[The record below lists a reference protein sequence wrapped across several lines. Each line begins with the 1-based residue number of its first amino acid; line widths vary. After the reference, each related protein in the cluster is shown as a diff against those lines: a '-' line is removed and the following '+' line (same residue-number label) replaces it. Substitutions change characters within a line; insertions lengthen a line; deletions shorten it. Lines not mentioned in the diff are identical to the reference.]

1 MWNEN
6 NAALVEKYSNPAN
19 IPTDMEYGEYLMREF
34 LTLGFQVKH
43 LTVLGGASYA
53 IGMDLLGGVAKIMFI
68 CKVTDQSMTPEM
80 FKGFMG
86 LRALYKANQ
95 YVLVTNKVVPMA
107 GKQAAA
113 QNGFVVVDNFL
124 IGNEVVNLIVQS
136 GAVPKN
142 FGIQLV
148 QYKRAEEQRLAEQA
162 VLDEIEQQRRDAEQA
177 EADRLAAE
185 AAARRAEA
193 AMIPLEKYEAGMY
206 DSRLPTALAYVATMD
221 VVSASGLA
229 RRMHID
235 QETAKML
242 LINMEELGV
251 VSHAE
256 QSKPRSIRMTQGMI
270 EKTFGL
276 RVRSTLSGIK

>member
-6 NAALVEKYSNPAN
+6 NQALVEKYSSLN
-19 IPTDMEYGEYLMREF
+19 IVPTDLEYGEYLMREF

-43 LTVLGGASYA
+43 LTVLGGSNYGIA
-53 IGMDLLGGVAKIMFI
+53 MDLLGGAAKVMFM
-68 CKVTDQSMTPEM
+68 CKVTDQPMTAEM

-86 LRALYKANQ
+86 LRALHKANV
-95 YVLVTNKVVPMA
+95 YVLVTNKVVPLS
-107 GKQAAA
+107 GKQAAQ

-124 IGNEVVNLIVQS
+124 IGNEVVSLLVQS
-136 GAVPKN
+136 GIIPKN
-142 FGIQLV
+142 FGLQLV
-148 QYKRAEEQRLAEQA
+148 QFKRAEEQRAAEQA
-162 VLDEIEQQRRDAEQA
+162 VLDDIERQRIAAEQA
-177 EADRLAAE
+177 EAERIAAE
-185 AAARRAEA
+185 QAARRAEA
-193 AMIPLEKYEAGMY
+193 AMTPLEKYAAGMY

-221 VVSASGLA
+221 VISASGLA

-242 LINMEELGV
+242 LINLEELGV

-276 RVRSTLSGIK
+276 RVRSTLAGIK